1 MLLISRVS
9 FEHGLAT
16 QVGKLLS
23 LRHGTLRSI
32 VRGGVPGAVRVNH
45 RDLCNTAFLIVQYLY
60 EKAESMPRKEWRRA
74 RRLEA
79 DASEITRLFN
89 ESSLI
94 PGRRS
99 KLDGPTGVLTAAAK
113 VTGGDRG
120 RG

>member
-1 MLLISRVS
+1 MLLISQVS
-9 FEHGLAT
+9 FKLKLAT
-16 QVGKLLS
+16 QVGKLLG

-32 VRGGVPGAVRVNH
+32 ARGKAARAVQVNH
-45 RDLCNTAFLIVQYLY
+45 RDLCNTTFLIVQHLY

-99 KLDGPTGVLTAAAK
+99 QLDGPTGVLTAAAK
-113 VTGGDRG
+113 VTGGDRD